1 MVSAKIL
8 ILIFQFISTQI
19 SKNPVSNS
27 ENPSPRNKTEILKNS
42 FNKSNFSYHILIIFL
57 FRVGICV
64 LRILERVYMTVLNYI
79 YVIVDV
85 LKMEFRNS
93 AKSITLSL
101 AADEFG
107 KHVIISSPYS
117 FTDF

>member
-1 MVSAKIL
+1 
-8 ILIFQFISTQI
+8 
-19 SKNPVSNS
+19 
-27 ENPSPRNKTEILKNS
+27 
-42 FNKSNFSYHILIIFL
+42 
-57 FRVGICV
+57 
-64 LRILERVYMTVLNYI
+64 MTVLNYI

-117 FTDF
+117 FTDFWILTQQTDIKSILLL

>member
-1 MVSAKIL
+1 
-8 ILIFQFISTQI
+8 
-19 SKNPVSNS
+19 
-27 ENPSPRNKTEILKNS
+27 
-42 FNKSNFSYHILIIFL
+42 
-57 FRVGICV
+57 
-64 LRILERVYMTVLNYI
+64 MTVLNYI